1 LLLESAVCVSG
12 RAACVSKMI
21 FFSAS
26 VSLLISSA
34 HIASA
39 FIAPSSSSKVIMF
52 ATTDH
57 RYHCSKG
64 VKEYVP
70 SPSAISLSS
79 DVSFQSDT
87 SSTAAIST
95 AALKQ
100 KELERFPRTKL
111 AHLPTPLEYCPR
123 LSKALNGVNIYIK
136 RDDCTGLATG
146 GNKARKLEWLMADA
160 AEQVRRTLSLILSSF
175 HVHITC
181 DLMIHN
187 ICCTFSLQNS
197 LCTIFAGCRLCH
209 DPRCNSIQSLPSNSR
224 SGCQTWS

>member
-1 LLLESAVCVSG
+1 MILL
-12 RAACVSKMI
+12 

-39 FIAPSSSSKVIMF
+39 FIAPPPSSSKVMF

-57 RYHCSKG
+57 RYQYSKG

-70 SPSAISLSS
+70 SPSAMSLSS

-87 SSTAAIST
+87 SSTAAVST

-160 AEQVRRTLSLILSSF
+160 VEQVRKE
-175 HVHITC
+175 H
-181 DLMIHN
+181 
-187 ICCTFSLQNS
+187 
-197 LCTIFAGCRLCH
+197 CR
-209 DPRCNSIQSLPSNSR
+209 
-224 SGCQTWS
+224 

>member
-1 LLLESAVCVSG
+1 
-12 RAACVSKMI
+12 MI

-26 VSLLISSA
+26 VSLFIFSSA

-39 FIAPSSSSKVIMF
+39 FIAPPPSSKVMF

-57 RYHCSKG
+57 RYHYSKG

-87 SSTAAIST
+87 SSTAAVST

-111 AHLPTPLEYCPR
+111 AHLPTTLEYCPR

-160 AEQVRRTLSLILSSF
+160 VEQVRKE
-175 HVHITC
+175 H
-181 DLMIHN
+181 
-187 ICCTFSLQNS
+187 
-197 LCTIFAGCRLCH
+197 CR
-209 DPRCNSIQSLPSNSR
+209 
-224 SGCQTWS
+224 

>member
-1 LLLESAVCVSG
+1 
-12 RAACVSKMI
+12 
-21 FFSAS
+21 
-26 VSLLISSA
+26 
-34 HIASA
+34 
-39 FIAPSSSSKVIMF
+39 MF

-57 RYHCSKG
+57 RYHYSKGG

-87 SSTAAIST
+87 SSTAAVST

-160 AEQVRRTLSLILSSF
+160 VEQVRRTLYVANVIQ
-175 HVHITC
+175 
-181 DLMIHN
+181 
-187 ICCTFSLQNS
+187 FSL
-197 LCTIFAGCRLCH
+197 CA
-209 DPRCNSIQSLPSNSR
+209 
-224 SGCQTWS
+224 